1 MQCVLHTMHD
11 LRRGL
16 ALDLEQCLHAQQAG
30 AGQRRPVGQPG
41 VEAGARD
48 GLREAEA
55 VGTHIVPA
63 VWRQRRAEVRCPCRE
78 RRQQRAVDR
87 FGLQIELRSKGIDL
101 CERAAQRR
109 KRFGARQIR
118 LADEQPVG
126 SGNLAQRFGLRDEI
140 VGAMAGIDQ
149 RQRAGEAITR
159 ADAFVVDQRSQQRR
173 RVSQTRGF
181 DHHAFELAAAGA
193 RKAPVRI
200 AQGLGKVAAQG
211 TADAAAGQ
219 FDHGLLCRVAHQQ
232 MVERC
237 VTVFVDDDQRIG
249 HVRLRQKAVEQRGLA
264 AAQETGQQHHWNMCR
279 RHRCTPSS
287 RA

>member
-1 MQCVLHTMHD
+1 MCAARHARSAARPRPRCRTVPSCAAG
-11 LRRGL
+11 RGRP
-16 ALDLEQCLHAQQAG
+16 ALGQSASQASKRARGMGCAKQKLSARTSCRLSGGSGARKCAARAGSVVNSALSTGSVCRSTAG
-30 AGQRRPVGQPG
+30 AK
-41 VEAGARD
+41 
-48 GLREAEA
+48 GLICAS
-55 VGTHIVPA
+55 V
-63 VWRQRRAEVRCPCRE
+63 
-78 RRQQRAVDR
+78 
-87 FGLQIELRSKGIDL
+87 LRSAASASAPARSDL
-101 CERAAQRR
+101 LMSSRSAAAIWRSASVCVTRLSAPWQASTSVSVQARR
-109 KRFGARQIR
+109 
-118 LADEQPVG
+118 
-126 SGNLAQRFGLRDEI
+126 
-140 VGAMAGIDQ
+140 
-149 RQRAGEAITR
+149 ITR